1 MHVLPNYING
11 ADVES
16 SAAERTSI
24 VDPTTGEVY
33 CLSPKSNA
41 ADVDAAMKSAAAAFV
56 SWRQTTPSERM
67 AYLLKVADALEAR
80 ADELVSA
87 ECKNCGKPPQLTLDE
102 EITMMLDQIR
112 FFAGA
117 CRHPRHD
124 ALAEGTRG
132 RARDHATLGDALD
145 ALKGRTQIR

>member
-16 SAAERTSI
+16 SAAERTAI
-24 VDPTTGEVY
+24 VDPTTGEAY

-112 FFAGA
+112 FF
-117 CRHPRHD
+117 
-124 ALAEGTRG
+124 
-132 RARDHATLGDALD
+132 
-145 ALKGRTQIR
+145 